1 MNDQYVRN
9 VIEAAL
15 LAAGRPLAADELVG
29 LFDERDGSAA
39 DEVRTA
45 IAVLQSDYETRGIEL
60 VEVASGFRIQIRSAV
75 AQPVSRLWQERPTKY
90 SRALLETLAL
100 VAYRQPITRGEI
112 EQIRGVTVNPN
123 IIKTLLERSWIRV
136 IGHRDVPGRPEL
148 LGTTRDFLDYFGL
161 QKLDD
166 LPTLAQLKE
175 LEDLR
180 VQLSLPGAEPAVES
194 TDPVAAETESSEAS
208 AAADA
213 ADAADS
219 ADEDE
224 LEAAQADE
232 PRPQGLVAR
241 PASDDTDG
249 CRLARHARSPRAGG
263 GRAAR
268 GAPAMPPSAAS
279 PRPHPSGCKKSC
291 PRRVSARGAR
301 LSAGFG
307 KGACASMGSCR
318 RSARSSASAT
328 ASLSTGVWCAC
339 RRHPARDTCS
349 CITARPALR
358 SICKKPRRVRRS
370 SSAYRKRGGA
380 GSPFKGCRPWMAAS
394 SS

>member
-39 DEVRTA
+39 DEVRSA
-45 IAVLQSDYETRGIEL
+45 IAVLQSDYESRGIEL
-60 VEVASGFRIQIRSAV
+60 VEVASGFRIQIRSSV

-180 VQLSLPGAEPAVES
+180 VQLSLPGAEPAVEAA
-194 TDPVAAETESSEAS
+194 DPAAAETESSEAS
-208 AAADA
+208 AA

-241 PASDDTDG
+241 PPSDD
-249 CRLARHARSPRAGG
+249 
-263 GRAAR
+263 
-268 GAPAMPPSAAS
+268 
-279 PRPHPSGCKKSC
+279 
-291 PRRVSARGAR
+291 
-301 LSAGFG
+301 
-307 KGACASMGSCR
+307 
-318 RSARSSASAT
+318 
-328 ASLSTGVWCAC
+328 
-339 RRHPARDTCS
+339 RD
-349 CITARPALR
+349 
-358 SICKKPRRVRRS
+358 
-370 SSAYRKRGGA
+370 
-380 GSPFKGCRPWMAAS
+380 
-394 SS
+394 

>member
-45 IAVLQSDYETRGIEL
+45 IAALQSAYESRGIEL
-60 VEVASGFRIQIRSAV
+60 VEVASGYRIQIRSAV

-123 IIKTLLERSWIRV
+123 IIKTLLERGWIRV

-148 LGTTRDFLDYFGL
+148 LGTTREFLDYFGL
-161 QKLDD
+161 QNLDD

-175 LEDLR
+175 LENLR

-194 TDPVAAETESSEAS
+194 TEPAAAETGSNETST
-208 AAADA
+208 AADA
-213 ADAADS
+213 AES
-219 ADEDE
+219 ADEEE

-241 PASDDTDG
+241 PASDDAD
-249 CRLARHARSPRAGG
+249 
-263 GRAAR
+263 
-268 GAPAMPPSAAS
+268 
-279 PRPHPSGCKKSC
+279 
-291 PRRVSARGAR
+291 
-301 LSAGFG
+301 
-307 KGACASMGSCR
+307 
-318 RSARSSASAT
+318 
-328 ASLSTGVWCAC
+328 
-339 RRHPARDTCS
+339 
-349 CITARPALR
+349 
-358 SICKKPRRVRRS
+358 
-370 SSAYRKRGGA
+370 
-380 GSPFKGCRPWMAAS
+380 
-394 SS
+394 